1 MRKPDFCMCENK
13 GADQLC
19 GNHAAD
25 QCLCFWDIASTI
37 PLLSK
42 SKISSLQPSS
52 VVVLPDLCVLVGTPE
67 DRFSN
72 VATHLNLIFL
82 LFLKTSQIN
91 KKTFLTFP

>member
-1 MRKPDFCMCENK
+1 MCENK

-19 GNHAAD
+19 GNRAAD
-25 QCLCFWDIASTI
+25 QCLCFCDIDTTI

-42 SKISSLQPSS
+42 FKISSLQPSS
-52 VVVLPDLCVLVGTPE
+52 VVVLPGVCDLVEIPE